1 MSLDLRV
8 SAPQGI
14 FLNELNTK
22 FAAYVGGFGS
32 GKTFVGCLDQALF
45 FGNNTRTVQGYF
57 APTYRDIRDTFW
69 PTLNEAANA
78 LGYRVKI
85 RSANKEA
92 EFYRG
97 NIYYGTTICRSMD
110 DPQSIIGFKIGR
122 ALIDEIDIL
131 TVDRATTAWRNIIAR
146 MRLNIKGVENCVRVT
161 TTPEGFKFVY
171 QQFKKDPQPRYSMV
185 QASTYEN
192 EVHLPGDY
200 IASLRES
207 YPAELIDAYLLGQFV
222 NLTSG
227 TVYRSYDRAR
237 NRSAETIKDK
247 EPLHIGQDFN
257 VGKMGSVIFVERD
270 TGWHAVKTL
279 TGLQDTPHLVAVL
292 QEQFPGRQ
300 ITIYPDA
307 SGGSRKT
314 VNASVS
320 DISIIRQAGFAIRA
334 AKANPPVKDRILA
347 VNAGFD
353 KQRLWVNDTGAR
365 AFAESLEQQ
374 AYAKSGEPDK
384 TSGFDHLND
393 AGGYFVHQQMPVRK
407 PVFMTGIR

>member
-1 MSLDLRV
+1 
-8 SAPQGI
+8 
-14 FLNELNTK
+14 
-22 FAAYVGGFGS
+22 
-32 GKTFVGCLDQALF
+32 
-45 FGNNTRTVQGYF
+45 
-57 APTYRDIRDTFW
+57 
-69 PTLNEAANA
+69 
-78 LGYRVKI
+78 
-85 RSANKEA
+85 
-92 EFYRG
+92 
-97 NIYYGTTICRSMD
+97 MD

-320 DISIIRQAGFAIRA
+320 DISILRQAGFAIRA

-365 AFAESLEQQ
+365 AFAERLSSKPTPKAASRIKPL
-374 AYAKSGEPDK
+374 ALT
-384 TSGFDHLND
+384 TST
-393 AGGYFVHQQMPVRK
+393 MPAAISCISRC
-407 PVFMTGIR
+407 PCASRFS